1 MAGITGPALEQE
13 HGGLTAQRNLISLH
27 HPDRGMSAVLHA
39 HKWCVNA
46 AHSRLA
52 NFETKIEIGMRDRRV
67 DGIELADAEE
77 IFPAHGQAGRG
88 QSGDSAHRLGKIDV
102 IG

>member
-1 MAGITGPALEQE
+1 M
-13 HGGLTAQRNLISLH
+13 
-27 HPDRGMSAVLHA
+27 LHA

-67 DGIELADAEE
+67 DGIELADAKE